1 METQVFKENQDW
13 KGLKVHE
20 VLKVCKDF
28 KETQDWKGLK
38 VHEVLKENKVC
49 KDFKEAQVCED
60 LKGSQDCRVHQ
71 QEEQSTLAG
80 AAPPAPLTRE
90 LHSSTLAEL
99 EGLIIRTVEELQT
112 FCVYQMILTISSIS
126 VECKDRAMLVE

>member
-1 METQVFKENQDW
+1 MGQLVFVETQVFKENQDW
-13 KGLKVHE
+13 K
-20 VLKVCKDF
+20 D
-28 KETQDWKGLK
+28 LK

-49 KDFKEAQVCED
+49 KDFKEAQVCKER
-60 LKGSQDCRVHQ
+60 QDCRVHQ

-80 AAPPAPLTRE
+80 AVPPALLTRE

-99 EGLIIRTVEELQT
+99 EGHPYSTQEELQT
-112 FCVYQMILTISSIS
+112 FCVYRMILTISSTR